1 MIQRLS
7 LALNLLASGIA
18 SRFYYINARIA
29 LGNLKVTQ
37 FYRRHTSNGVFPCK
51 NPQAYQLKRA
61 EIERD
66 ILKKAAAAYFGVH
79 QEL

>member
-37 FYRRHTSNGVFPCK
+37 FYRRHTDDHRLIDST
-51 NPQAYQLKRA
+51 
-61 EIERD
+61 
-66 ILKKAAAAYFGVH
+66 
-79 QEL
+79 

>member
-37 FYRRHTSNGVFPCK
+37 FYRRHTVKVIPSYLASQSFS
-51 NPQAYQLKRA
+51 
-61 EIERD
+61 IF
-66 ILKKAAAAYFGVH
+66 IL
-79 QEL
+79 